1 MFLRISAMEDAVSL
15 DPMLLSVIGY
25 KVGLVLTVS
34 AVMMIATPRARATAQ
49 PVDRTQ
55 IPEKYQWDTSEIFAD
70 DEAWEAAYAALEADL
85 PEIAAYRGRLAE
97 SPETLLEAIQSWED
111 FVQRAEHLYL
121 YAHLRNDQ
129 DTRVNLYQGMLSRI
143 FSLWTRFGQESAYMR
158 PELLA
163 IDEARMQELVAA
175 PVLAPYQFHLERIA
189 RMKPYTLDAE
199 QEELLAGVGEIA
211 NGPGEIFDLL
221 TNADMKFPTITDDQG
236 NEVVVNNSTWYQLRA
251 NPDREVRKAA
261 LDGFY
266 GTYHDFRNTLAAMY
280 ATNVKADLFY
290 FRARG
295 YDSSIHASLYPN
307 DIPVAVYDNLLD
319 TVNANLEPMHRY
331 FELKKKV
338 LGVDELRSHDLYAPM
353 VAEVDFDYEY
363 DQAVEMV
370 LDAVA
375 PLGDQYV
382 ADLRKGFESRWV
394 DVYMTEGKKSGAYSS
409 TVYNM
414 HPYVLMNYRG
424 ELDDVSTLAHEMGHA
439 MHGYYSNKEQPFIY
453 HDHAIFIAEVASTT
467 NELLMIQKM
476 IDETKDPK
484 VKLYLLDF
492 WANQI
497 LNTVFRQ
504 TYFAEFEKAA
514 HVSAENGE
522 ALTADSMTKLY
533 HDIFQKY
540 HGPALVLD
548 GHLDMCWARIP
559 HFYRSFYVYQYATS
573 YAASVSLVKGL
584 TSGSKKERKN
594 KQEAYLGFLAAGE
607 SDYPIEVLKDA
618 GVDMTSPAPIED
630 LMEQFGEIV
639 TQMEKLAK

>member
-1 MFLRISAMEDAVSL
+1 MFLPIPAMEDDVHA
-15 DPMLLSVIGY
+15 DPMILILLTLKSGLFLLVGALTLLSV
-25 KVGLVLTVS
+25 
-34 AVMMIATPRARATAQ
+34 PRARATSE
-49 PVDRTQ
+49 PLDRAD
-55 IPEKYQWDTSEIFAD
+55 IEEKDQWDTTTIFAD
-70 DEAWEAAYAALEADL
+70 DAAWEAEFTALEADL
-85 PEIAAYRGRLAE
+85 PKIEAYRGRLAE
-97 SPETLLEAIQSWED
+97 SPETLLEAIQTWEN
-111 FVQRAEHLYL
+111 FIGRAEHLYL

-143 FSLWTRFGQESAYMR
+143 FSLWTRFGQQSAYMR

-163 IDEARMQELVAA
+163 IEEARMNELMADPKLEV
-175 PVLAPYQFHLERIA
+175 YGFHLERIV
-189 RMKPYTLDAE
+189 RMRPYTLDAGR
-199 QEELLAGVGEIA
+199 EELLAGSGEIA
-211 NGPGEIFDLL
+211 NGPGEIFDIF
-221 TNADMKFPTITDDQG
+221 TNADLKFPSITDDEG

-251 NPDREVRKAA
+251 NPNREVRKAA
-261 LDGFY
+261 LDAFY
-266 GTYHDFRNTLAAMY
+266 GTYHEYRNTLAMMY
-280 ATNVKADLFY
+280 SSNVKGDLFY

-307 DIPVAVYDNLLD
+307 DIPVEVYDNLIDAANDNLD
-319 TVNANLEPMHRY
+319 PMHRY
-331 FELKKKV
+331 FALKKKV
-338 LGVDELRSHDLYAPM
+338 LGVEEFRSHDVYARM
-353 VAEVDFDYEY
+353 VGEVDLDYDY
-363 DQAVEMV
+363 DTAVEMV

-382 ADLRKGFESRWV
+382 ADLRAGFENRWV
-394 DVYMTEGKKSGAYSS
+394 DVYMTEGKKSGAYCS
-409 TVYNM
+409 TVYDM

-424 ELDDVSTLAHEMGHA
+424 ELEDVSTLAHEMGHA
-439 MHGYYSNKEQPFIY
+439 MHGYYSNEQQPFIY
-453 HDHAIFIAEVASTT
+453 HDHAIFVAEVASTT

-476 IDETKDPK
+476 IDETKDPQ

-514 HVSAENGE
+514 HEAAENGE
-522 ALTADSMTKLY
+522 ALTADSMTKMY

-548 GHLDMCWARIP
+548 GHLDQCWARIP

-584 TSGSKKERKN
+584 TSGPKKERKK

-607 SDYPIEVLKDA
+607 SDYPIEVLKAA
-618 GVDMTSPAPIED
+618 GVDMTSPDPIRD
-630 LMEQFGEIV
+630 LLEQFDEIV
-639 TQMEKLAK
+639 TQMEKLVD